1 VNVLLTSR
9 LYPNSSAPERGSF
22 VHNQARFLAEL
33 CELEVL
39 SPIPFF
45 PRLPGMGRWSDLGH
59 VGAREEMDGL
69 SVRFPRYF
77 SPPRRLLF
85 SSAWRSYLR
94 ALEKSDTSPPDL
106 IHAHLAYPD
115 GRAAVEYGRRLGV
128 PVIISVHGHDV
139 REIPQAN
146 RRWRQLV
153 SEALVRADA
162 VVASSRDARARVIEL
177 GADPARVYDIPQ
189 GVDCQHFVPTAGRKA
204 GAGGWRLLYA
214 GRFDPKKGLG
224 VLIDAMHLL
233 CKRRRDIS
241 LKLVGGSRAGGT
253 GELFSQQAHRLGIED
268 RVEFVDAQPWAEMPA
283 VMAEPDLFV
292 LPSFYDSFGIVLIE
306 AMACGV
312 PVVATR
318 CGGPED
324 LVDDE
329 VGRLVDVGDA
339 AGLAAAIEE
348 VLDDYSRFDRAA
360 LRRRAEETYD
370 YRQVAARTLALYEQ
384 VQGKK

>member
-1 VNVLLTSR
+1 MKVLLTSR
-9 LYPNSSAPERGSF
+9 LYPNSSAPERGTF

-45 PRLPGMGRWSDLGH
+45 PPLPGLGRWSALAQ
-59 VGAREEMDGL
+59 VGAREEIDGL
-69 SVRFPRYF
+69 TVHFPRYF
-77 SPPRRLLF
+77 SPPRRLF
-85 SSAWRSYLR
+85 FTRAWRFYLR
-94 ALEKSDTSPPDL
+94 ALEGADASPPDL

-115 GRAAVEYGRRLGV
+115 GRAAIEYSRRLGV

-139 REIPQAN
+139 REIPNAKG
-146 RRWRQLV
+146 RWRQLV
-153 SEALVRADA
+153 SEALVGADA
-162 VVASSRDARARVIEL
+162 VVASSGDVRARVIEL
-177 GADPARVYDIPQ
+177 GADPARVFDIPQ
-189 GVDCQHFVPTAGRKA
+189 GVDCQRFVPGLGRRAGE
-204 GAGGWRLLYA
+204 GGWRLLYA

-224 VLIDAMHLL
+224 ILLDALQLL
-233 CKRRRDIS
+233 CQRRQDIS

-253 GELFSQQAHRLGIED
+253 DEVFRQQARRLGIAN
-268 RVEFVDAQPWAEMPA
+268 RVEFVAAQPWAEMPA
-283 VMAEPDLFV
+283 VMAAADIFV

-329 VGRLVDVGDA
+329 VGRLADVGDA
-339 AGLAAAIEE
+339 AGLAAAIED
-348 VLDDYSRFDRAA
+348 VLEHYSSFDSSV
-360 LRRRAEETYD
+360 LRRRAEERYD
-370 YRQVAARTLALYEQ
+370 YRQVAARTLALYEHILE
-384 VQGKK
+384 K

>member
-1 VNVLLTSR
+1 VKVLLTSR

-22 VHNQARFLAEL
+22 VHNQARFLAAL
-33 CELEVL
+33 CELEVV

-45 PRLPGMGRWSDLGH
+45 PRLPGMGRWSDLGQ

-77 SPPRRLLF
+77 SLPRRLLF
-85 SSAWRSYLR
+85 SRAWRFYLH
-94 ALEKSDTSPPDL
+94 ALERADTARPDL

-115 GRAAVEYGRRLGV
+115 GLAAVEYGRRLGA
-128 PVIISVHGHDV
+128 PVVISVHGHDV
-139 REIPQAN
+139 REIPRAN
-146 RRWRQLV
+146 GHWRRLV

-177 GADPARVYDIPQ
+177 GADPERVYDIPQ
-189 GVDCQHFVPTAGRKA
+189 GVDCQRFVPATDRSA

-214 GRFDPKKGLG
+214 GRFDPKKGLA
-224 VLIDAMHLL
+224 VLLDAMHLL
-233 CKRRRDIS
+233 CQRRRDIS

-253 GELFSQQAHRLGIED
+253 DALFRQQAQRLGIED

-283 VMAEPDLFV
+283 VMSEPDLFV

-329 VGRLVDVGDA
+329 VGRLVDVGDV
-339 AGLAAAIEE
+339 AGLAAAIED
-348 VLDDYSRFDRAA
+348 VLEHYSHFDRVV
-360 LRRRAEETYD
+360 LRRRAEERYD
-370 YRQVAARTLALYEQ
+370 YRQVAASTLALYEQ
-384 VQGKK
+384 VLEKK

>member
-1 VNVLLTSR
+1 MKVLLTSR
-9 LYPNSSAPERGSF
+9 LYPNSSAPERGTF

-33 CELEVL
+33 CDLEVL

-45 PRLPGMGRWSDLGH
+45 PRLPGLGRWSDLAQ
-59 VGAREEMDGL
+59 VGSREEMDGL
-69 SVRFPRYF
+69 LVRFPRYF
-77 SPPRRLLF
+77 SLPRRLLF
-85 SSAWRSYLR
+85 TRAWRFYLR
-94 ALEKSDTSPPDL
+94 ALAQGNISPPDL

-115 GRAAVEYGRRLGV
+115 GRAAIEYGRRLGV

-139 REIPQAN
+139 REIPQAD

-153 SEALVRADA
+153 SEALVGADA
-162 VVASSRDARARVIEL
+162 VVASSRDVRTRVIEL
-177 GADPARVYDIPQ
+177 GANPECVFDIPQ
-189 GVDCQHFVPTAGRKA
+189 GVDCQRFVPDARRKA
-204 GAGGWRLLYA
+204 GEGGWRLLYA

-224 VLIDAMHLL
+224 VLLEAMQLL
-233 CKRRRDIS
+233 CQRRQDIS

-253 GELFSQQAHRLGIED
+253 EEVFREQARGLGIAE
-268 RVEFVDAQPWAEMPA
+268 RVEFVDSQPWAAMPA
-283 VMAEPDLFV
+283 VMAAADIFV

-324 LVDDE
+324 LVDAE
-329 VGRLVDVGDA
+329 VGRLVAVGDA

-348 VLDDYSRFDRAA
+348 VLEDYGSFDREA
-360 LRRRAEETYD
+360 LRRRAEEHYD
-370 YRQVAARTLALYEQ
+370 YRQVAARTFALYQ
-384 VQGKK
+384 HILQK